1 MSSGM
6 PGIGILLSLMLAHS
20 LAAMSFKLAAK
31 RIAAELRIPS
41 PLPV

>member
-1 MSSGM
+1 MT
-6 PGIGILLSLMLAHS
+6 GIGILLSLMLAHS
-20 LAAMSFKLAAK
+20 LAAK